1 MSLFPQEST
10 ILLSDLAAIA
20 NEPSVPWSMLKDKTV
35 LVTGATGLMGGLLVK
50 AILYANQVHN
60 NQTRVIALVRN
71 REKAESTFS
80 AYSACS
86 ELQFLE
92 GDILSPLAVDGPVD
106 YVLHAASVTQSKSF
120 VQAPVETIKT
130 TLWGTDNLL
139 RFAQEHQV
147 KSMVYL
153 STMEVY
159 GAVNKEGKIS
169 ETDFGYIDPFQIRS
183 SYPESK
189 QAAETL
195 CCAYHSQYAV
205 PIKTARLTLTFGP
218 GIFLEDNRVFAQ
230 FCASAR
236 RNEDIVLHTP
246 GDTERDYLYTADAIT
261 ALLIILL
268 RGQNGEAYNVANS
281 DTYISIRDMAKLV
294 AKECAKDK
302 INVVIRTPADVQSLG
317 YAPTVKINLDTQ
329 KLNDLGWSPKTD
341 LKDMYKNLLMYLDE
355 KMSELDV

>member
-1 MSLFPQEST
+1 MTMSLFPQEST
-10 ILLSDLAAIA
+10 ILLHDLAAIA
-20 NEPSVPWSMLKDKTV
+20 NEISVPWAKLKDKTV

-50 AILYANQVHN
+50 AILYANQVHHN
-60 NQTRVIALVRN
+60 RTRVIALVRS

-92 GDILSPLAVDGPVD
+92 GDILSPLAVEGTVD
-106 YVLHAASVTQSKSF
+106 YVFHAASVTQSKSF

-139 RFAQEHQV
+139 RFAQEHRV
-147 KSMVYL
+147 ASMVYL

-159 GAVNKEGKIS
+159 GAVGKQGKVA
-169 ETDFGYIDPFQIRS
+169 ETDFGYIDPFQVRS

-195 CCAYHSQYAV
+195 CCAYHSQHGV
-205 PIKTARLTLTFGP
+205 PVKTARLTLTFGP

-236 RNEDIVLHTP
+236 RGEDIVLHTP

-268 RGQNGEAYNVANS
+268 SGQNGEAYNVANS

-294 AKECAKDK
+294 ATECTQGK
-302 INVVIRTPADVQSLG
+302 INVVINTPDNVEKLG

-329 KLNDLGWSPKTD
+329 KLNALGWQAKTS
-341 LKDMYKNLLMYLDE
+341 LKDMYKNLLMYLE
-355 KMSELDV
+355 EITS

>member
-1 MSLFPQEST
+1 MSLFPEESAV
-10 ILLSDLAAIA
+10 LLNDLAAIA
-20 NEPSVPWSMLKDKTV
+20 SETSVPWAMLKDKTV

-50 AILYANQVHN
+50 AILYANQVHQN
-60 NQTRVIALVRN
+60 GTRVIALVRN

-86 ELQFLE
+86 ELQYLE

-120 VQAPVETIKT
+120 VQTPVETVKT
-130 TLWGTDNLL
+130 TIWGTDNLL
-139 RFAQEHQV
+139 RFAHEHRV
-147 KSMVYL
+147 ASMVYL

-159 GAVNKEGKIS
+159 GAVSKEGKVA
-169 ETDFGYIDPFQIRS
+169 EADFGYLNPFQVRS

-195 CCAYHSQYAV
+195 CCAYYSQHSV
-205 PIKTARLTLTFGP
+205 PVKTARLTLTFGP

-294 AKECAKDK
+294 AKECTQDK
-302 INVVIRTPADVQSLG
+302 INVVIKAPVDVQSLG

-329 KLNDLGWSPKTD
+329 KLNNLGWHAKTN
-341 LKDMYKNLLMYLDE
+341 LKDMYKNLMMYLEE
-355 KMSELDV
+355 KTS